1 MKARLD
7 KLIILIAVCCCPL
20 VVFSQYTL
28 SGTVKNDKS
37 LVMSE
42 TVVTLQ
48 QADSLVG
55 MTLVDSKGRYKFTD
69 LHKGKYTLSLSC
81 PEYQPI
87 EETFDLTG
95 DKRIVYV
102 IYPVKNIQ
110 LKEVSIVA
118 DKSHL
123 ISHTANS
130 DIFYLSAEARK
141 KQNPYEALREIPKL
155 VVNESDRSIKMVDGA
170 IPLILINGHKVNSG
184 INSID
189 PKEVEAVEVIN
200 NPSARYLKDG
210 VQCVVNIKMKQKTAA
225 YQTYNMNTRHM
236 IPVLFGYT
244 GGYYELGNSK
254 ASLSLNAS
262 HFYFHHDDSEWNTIQ
277 QNTGYEK
284 TAVSKKIVLI

>member
-95 DKRIVYV
+95 D
-102 IYPVKNIQ
+102 
-110 LKEVSIVA
+110 
-118 DKSHL
+118 
-123 ISHTANS
+123 
-130 DIFYLSAEARK
+130 
-141 KQNPYEALREIPKL
+141 
-155 VVNESDRSIKMVDGA
+155 
-170 IPLILINGHKVNSG
+170 
-184 INSID
+184 
-189 PKEVEAVEVIN
+189 
-200 NPSARYLKDG
+200 
-210 VQCVVNIKMKQKTAA
+210 
-225 YQTYNMNTRHM
+225 
-236 IPVLFGYT
+236 
-244 GGYYELGNSK
+244 
-254 ASLSLNAS
+254 
-262 HFYFHHDDSEWNTIQ
+262 
-277 QNTGYEK
+277 
-284 TAVSKKIVLI
+284 

>member
-1 MKARLD
+1 M
-7 KLIILIAVCCCPL
+7 P
-20 VVFSQYTL
+20 
-28 SGTVKNDKS
+28 
-37 LVMSE
+37 E

-95 DKRIVYV
+95 DKKDSLCDLSSEKHTVERSFYCCR
-102 IYPVKNIQ
+102 Q
-110 LKEVSIVA
+110 
-118 DKSHL
+118 SHL

-130 DIFYLSAEARK
+130 DIFLFVGRSQEK
-141 KQNPYEALREIPKL
+141 KQNPYEALERNSKL
-155 VVNESDRSIKMVDGA
+155 VVNESDRSIKDGGWGYSFNLDKMD
-170 IPLILINGHKVNSG
+170 IKVNSG

-254 ASLSLNAS
+254 ASFKPECFSFLFSS
-262 HFYFHHDDSEWNTIQ
+262 
-277 QNTGYEK
+277 
-284 TAVSKKIVLI
+284 